1 MGEVKIQTLLKRG
14 AEASLYL
21 AEWHGKNAVIKTR
34 LPKMYRHEKLDKIIR
49 TYRTVHEPQLMHESK
64 KAGVS
69 TPIIYLVDVENAT
82 IVMEY
87 IEGNQVKKMLTTLSA
102 NKRNGVCIRIGE
114 LVARLHKNCIIHG
127 DLTTSNMI
135 QKEDGR
141 IFLVD
146 FGLGEKN
153 SELEAR
159 GVDLHLLKRALQ
171 STHYRFAEE
180 CFKAVVK
187 GYSSVL
193 GENEAKDV
201 LNKIRDLER
210 RGRYVEER
218 RQEPD
223 EISD

>member
-146 FGLGEKN
+146 FGIGEKN

-180 CFKAVVK
+180 CFKAVLK

>member
-34 LPKMYRHEKLDKIIR
+34 LPKMYRHEKLDKMIR

-146 FGLGEKN
+146 FGIGEKN

>member
-146 FGLGEKN
+146 FGIGEKN

>member
-34 LPKMYRHEKLDKIIR
+34 LPKMYRHEKLDKMIR

>member
-218 RQEPD
+218 RQDPD

>member
-102 NKRNGVCIRIGE
+102 NKRNSVCIRIGE

>member
-180 CFKAVVK
+180 CFKAVLK